1 MHLWNNALLPFA
13 LQTLGT
19 APKLMRLKQRRKQLE
34 RKWRNFKLEIDRQL
48 FKSQRLVVIYM
59 INQAKAKYNENQILQ
74 CNGQKEVFKVVENLL
89 HQKDNVKLP
98 SHTCQKKLAQRF
110 NDYFVTKISK
120 IRQDLDVIPTSSTYI
135 LPNVISDNP
144 TSLESFMSATE
155 DEIYKL
161 VTSSPS
167 KSCALDPIPT
177 WMLKEHIDIL
187 VPVITIIV
195 NLSFDN
201 AIFPTHFRNALVSPL
216 LKKPSLDV
224 DNLKN
229 FRPVSNL
236 CFISKIVEK
245 AVTLRLAIHLSLNN
259 LYEQNQSAY
268 RKYHGTET
276 ALPKVHNDILCE
288 LDNKRGVFLILLDPS
303 AAFDIIDHDILFK
316 RLESIGVGG
325 SALRWFQ
332 SYLCSKPQPVNING
346 TVSSHVSLPYG
357 VPQGSVLGPILF
369 TISSS
374 PIASIA
380 RKHGL
385 HVHA

>member
-1 MHLWNNALLPFA
+1 M
-13 LQTLGT
+13 
-19 APKLMRLKQRRKQLE
+19 KQRTVTIRPLNPWYSPEIDEAKKRRKQLE
-34 RKWRNFKLEIDRQL
+34 RKWHNSKLEIDRQI
-48 FKSQRLVVIYM
+48 FKSQRLVVTNM
-59 INQAKAKYNENQILQ
+59 INQAKAKYYENQILQ
-74 CNGQKEVFKVVENLL
+74 CKGQKDVFKVVENLL
-89 HQKDNVKLP
+89 HQKGNAKLP
-98 SHTCQKKLAQRF
+98 SHTCQKELAQRF

-144 TSLESFMSATE
+144 TSLESFMPATE

-161 VTSSPS
+161 VTSSPL

-187 VPVITIIV
+187 VPVITRIV

-245 AVTLRLAIHLSLNN
+245 AVARRLAHVAEHLSLNN

-268 RKYHGTET
+268 RKFHGTET
-276 ALPKVHNDILCE
+276 AL
-288 LDNKRGVFLILLDPS
+288 
-303 AAFDIIDHDILFK
+303 
-316 RLESIGVGG
+316 
-325 SALRWFQ
+325 
-332 SYLCSKPQPVNING
+332 
-346 TVSSHVSLPYG
+346 
-357 VPQGSVLGPILF
+357 
-369 TISSS
+369 
-374 PIASIA
+374 
-380 RKHGL
+380 
-385 HVHA
+385 